1 MKATWDLWI
10 DQIWRNKQVVGII
23 HTHAGSCNNYKKKTT
38 SYFVRL
44 RKILWTKTSA
54 DKNSPRKH
62 TFNSQ
67 ASLVMGKLPFH
78 GICALETVVFLKKVK
93 WCDAFNKI
101 QLDNLF
107 PLEVE
112 KFNMKKV
119 CYWLSLLSFFCLH

>member
-1 MKATWDLWI
+1 M
-10 DQIWRNKQVVGII
+10 QVHAII
-23 HTHAGSCNNYKKKTT
+23 TKKKTT

-112 KFNMKKV
+112 KFNIKKV
-119 CYWLSLLSFFCLH
+119 CYWLSLLSCFCLHSKIKTLKKLGLHIPMIKSTHLQ